1 LRIAQSCALALPS
14 AFPPQCLSTTPAVN
28 KPKVLITSADMTEEG
43 VRMGLHVSH
52 VLFNCAAA
60 AAGAIAY
67 STFVVLLCRCIA
79 VGNRK
84 DGLRLELFH
93 QLASFHQ
100 AASDQT
106 GQTPSDCPA
115 LSEILASVAS
125 TGIVKPGME
134 LVVTNSPHS
143 PLVLEITAASNCNGE
158 STHLVAYHYRFV
170 ENRCFRETEMEFE
183 VRHEGNGFSLI
194 ATRYLPGDQLCLK
207 AFAMLWS
214 DQLMEKG
221 YVDSVKSRFLIAK
234 AA

>member
-1 LRIAQSCALALPS
+1 
-14 AFPPQCLSTTPAVN
+14 
-28 KPKVLITSADMTEEG
+28 
-43 VRMGLHVSH
+43 MGLRVSH
-52 VLFNCAAA
+52 VLFICAAA
-60 AAGAIAY
+60 AACAIAY
-67 STFVVLLCRCIA
+67 STFILLLCRSIA

-84 DGLRLELFH
+84 DGIRLELFH
-93 QLASFHQ
+93 RLASIHQ
-100 AASDQT
+100 AASYST

-115 LSEILASVAS
+115 LSEILATIAS

-170 ENRCFRETEMEFE
+170 ENRCFRETEMEFD
-183 VRHEGNGFSLI
+183 VRHEGNRFSLSAI
-194 ATRYLPGDQLCLK
+194 RYLPGNQQYLK

-214 DQLMEKG
+214 DQLMKKG
-221 YVDSVKSRFLIAK
+221 YVESVKSRFPIAR